1 MRMSPGVRWGK
12 RPLTVASTAAAGTIS
27 QIARGVSSFFT
38 RSAIDEAPMALARVN
53 TSTAFDDLS
62 KTTHWWLLRRR
73 RAMFAPIR
81 PSPIIPIRIAD
92 SFGKPIARRVRFRS
106 LCDSAPF
113 AGGSSSP
120 ASLEDVHELTVP
132 TRDLGDGVFARG
144 LLGSPCSQRLPE
156 DRPPDGE
163 AAEPGDGGG
172 RRQPLAHLLVVFAP
186 SEDDAPH
193 VGPATAARG
202 GHNLLAVLP
211 PLESFDLPDV
221 GLDLRILKL
230 LDRLGH
236 QPGTELPIVGLRIPL
251 EPVELGL
258 FRGHEQ
264 LEHEPASAVAAQ
276 VLGESLQPLRLPPV
290 QRRIALRIVAH
301 EHLAKG
307 WLKGLDVL
315 SEVLAVLEVEL
326 VLPALLG
333 GTSEHVAL
341 RRRIAKDGS
350 TELLIHED
358 ARLVLGYAGGDGGPE
373 TVVDHL
379 LGGGDL
385 RGLLGAQRALP
396 AEHLR
401 LERPAVVERQEIQRL
416 VEAHGRHRAF
426 LSFR

>member
-1 MRMSPGVRWGK
+1 
-12 RPLTVASTAAAGTIS
+12 
-27 QIARGVSSFFT
+27 
-38 RSAIDEAPMALARVN
+38 MALARVN

-120 ASLEDVHELTVP
+120 ASLEDVHEVTVS
-132 TRDLGDGVFARG
+132 TRDR
-144 LLGSPCSQRLPE
+144 
-156 DRPPDGE
+156 
-163 AAEPGDGGG
+163 GDGGG